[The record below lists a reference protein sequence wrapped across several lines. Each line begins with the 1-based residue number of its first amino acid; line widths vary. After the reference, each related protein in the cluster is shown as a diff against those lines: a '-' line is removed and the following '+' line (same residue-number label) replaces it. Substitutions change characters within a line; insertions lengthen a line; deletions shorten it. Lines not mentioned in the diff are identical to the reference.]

1 MNDFTAIVKLS
12 LFLVKKEGGGEVQV
26 SHLRVVYGKEHIKT
40 WNMKQNLFKKANEND
55 WLLL

>member
-1 MNDFTAIVKLS
+1 MNDFTAIIKLS
-12 LFLVKKEGGGEVQV
+12 LFLVKKKGGVQV
-26 SHLRVVYGKEHIKT
+26 SHLRVVCGKEHIKT